1 MPCVLQELKGRN
13 AFARTKLTPDKQ
25 LKIIFNCNFIAHEKI
40 KHVVSIKKRKTKLA
54 IFKKRELLLHFT
66 HQPAEHS

>member
-1 MPCVLQELKGRN
+1 VTNSKIC
-13 AFARTKLTPDKQ
+13 TKLAINKQ

-40 KHVVSIKKRKTKLA
+40 KHVVIIKKRKTKLA
-54 IFKKRELLLHFT
+54 IIKKSELLLHFT